1 MNNRCHIAKLAQFG
15 SVTDPMFAIPEPRDA
30 E

>member
-1 MNNRCHIAKLAQFG
+1 MNKRNRIAKLTQFG